1 LADYRRIVGPA
12 ARAILDPGVPVTEDV
27 ELRERGDVVLEDGV
41 LFRRLTFSRR
51 GAWEQVP
58 MLVLIPVGATGT
70 SVLWVDGQGKGALY
84 DSEGKLIPQVRKLL
98 AAKVIVAAIDPFLT
112 GEYLQNGQ
120 SPQITV
126 NAKFSGY
133 TFGYNR
139 SVLAQ
144 RVHDILTG
152 VAALK
157 RQPGVREVR
166 LIGTGDAGPWALL
179 ARALATQEIERAVAD
194 LRSFSFERIPEMT
207 DPMMLPGALR
217 YGGIGGLAAIGA
229 PAPLM
234 LAGVKDAVATEL
246 QPLTAAY
253 EAAGAKVQYQREP
266 LTADQ
271 AVEYVLK

>member
-1 LADYRRIVGPA
+1 
-12 ARAILDPGVPVTEDV
+12 V

-58 MLVLIPVGATGT
+58 MLVLIPSGATGT
-70 SVLWVDGQGKGALY
+70 SVLWVDSQGKAALY
-84 DSEGKLIPQVRKLL
+84 DTEGKLVPQVQKLL
-98 AAKVIVAAIDPFLT
+98 AAKIVVAAIDPFLT

-120 SPQITV
+120 APQITV
-126 NAKFSGY
+126 NPKFAGY
-133 TFGYNR
+133 TWGYNR

-144 RVHDILTG
+144 RVHDILTA

-166 LIGTGDAGPWALL
+166 LIGTGEAGPWALL
-179 ARALATQEIERAVAD
+179 ARALAPQEIERAAVD
-194 LRSFSFERIPEMT
+194 LRSFSFERIPEMN

-217 YGGIGGLAAIGA
+217 YGGIGGLAAIAA

-234 LAGVKDAVATEL
+234 VAGLNDGRSISFVM
-246 QPLTAAY
+246 TAACI
-253 EAAGAKVQYQREP
+253 
-266 LTADQ
+266 D
-271 AVEYVLK
+271 